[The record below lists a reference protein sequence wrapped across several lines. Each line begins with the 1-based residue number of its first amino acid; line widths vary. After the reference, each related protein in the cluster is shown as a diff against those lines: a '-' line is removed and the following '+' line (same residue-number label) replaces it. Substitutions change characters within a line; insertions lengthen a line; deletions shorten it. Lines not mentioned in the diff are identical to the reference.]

1 MTEQDVKSMFRPSL
15 FWDADDIDV
24 SKHAGYIIA
33 RILDYGDIKDIRKLL
48 ELYPREEI
56 IKVVKTR
63 RGLLPKTG
71 KYWAVKLDI
80 PFEEVACLRKYY
92 QKKL

>member
-1 MTEQDVKSMFRPSL
+1 MKEEGQSL
-15 FWDADDIDV
+15 HIL
-24 SKHAGYIIA
+24 IA
-33 RILDYGDIKDIRKLL
+33 RILDYGDIKDLRKLL

-80 PFEEVACLRKYY
+80 PFEEVACLRKHY
-92 QKKL
+92 QKKLSKAGCKAIDGRGL